1 MKGIFGVMATKRM
14 RSRLNCE
21 RSGMDEVIFAK
32 FLLRKIGGILRRQ
45 GFGKKFLTRG
55 FWQIYAM
62 REREKAS
69 WIDL

>member
-1 MKGIFGVMATKRM
+1 
-14 RSRLNCE
+14 
-21 RSGMDEVIFAK
+21 MDEVIFAK